1 MAKWVMVQLDSG
13 RTADS
18 ARLFSTR
25 TTRELWTIVT
35 PIPIGEP
42 APELRDLRSHFNG
55 YALGLGVRD
64 FRGRKMLTHTGG
76 LPGCLSR
83 VTMLP
88 ELRLGVVVLTNQE
101 SGNAFNLLT
110 NRILDHFVGAPTPD
124 YLGIAARAEAAEAA
138 RPAAAASRRATSRDS
153 TSGPSLPPA
162 RYSGTYRDDWYGD
175 ITIALE
181 GNRLVMRFSRSP
193 SLVGDLSH
201 RQHDTFVA
209 RWRDRE
215 LRADA
220 FVTFALNPDGSIE
233 RARMTAVSDETDFS
247 FDFQD
252 LELKPVRP

>member
-101 SGNAFNLLT
+101 SGAAFNLLT

-138 RPAAAASRRATSRDS
+138 RPAAAASRRATSR
-153 TSGPSLPPA
+153 
-162 RYSGTYRDDWYGD
+162 
-175 ITIALE
+175 E
-181 GNRLVMRFSRSP
+181 
-193 SLVGDLSH
+193 
-201 RQHDTFVA
+201 
-209 RWRDRE
+209 
-215 LRADA
+215 
-220 FVTFALNPDGSIE
+220 
-233 RARMTAVSDETDFS
+233 
-247 FDFQD
+247 
-252 LELKPVRP
+252 